1 MQLNNYLDAGARN
14 VRMVVVRSRGSEK
27 VAPSSFPVLIYKC
40 DKRRDERARGAR
52 GIPSNLNEE
61 KIVFTAISSRR
72 KNKEFEI

>member
-27 VAPSSFPVLIYKC
+27 VAPSSYPVLIYKC
-40 DKRRDERARGAR
+40 DKRRDERARGGR

-61 KIVFTAISSRR
+61 KIVFTAIPVGE
-72 KNKEFEI
+72 KKEFEI